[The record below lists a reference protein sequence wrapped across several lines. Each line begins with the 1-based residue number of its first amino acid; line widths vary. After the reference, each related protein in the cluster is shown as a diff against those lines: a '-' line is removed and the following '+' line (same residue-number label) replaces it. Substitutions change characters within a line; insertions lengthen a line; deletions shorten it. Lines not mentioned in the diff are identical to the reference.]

1 MKQAII
7 HLCKALAR
15 LLTESGKRDHAT
27 NALMVALAD
36 YVNQHQD

>member
-1 MKQAII
+1 MKPAII

-15 LLTESGKRDHAT
+15 LITHNGERDLAT

-36 YVNQHQD
+36 YVRLHQD